1 MLTNFVKSRVK
12 LLLIAFAFTTIYS
25 SQLQVVAQD
34 PAESNGHYMGR
45 EIATT
50 MHYTGA
56 PWLVRESRQREEDC
70 RQLLKALD
78 VKPGQV
84 VCDMGC
90 GNGFYTLKL
99 ANLCG
104 KEGKVYAVDIQQGML
119 DRLRQNMAER
129 KLANYE
135 AVLGAADDPRLPAG
149 RIDLALL
156 VDVYHEFS
164 QPQKMLR
171 KIRASLAPDGRMVLL
186 EYRKEDPQVPILPA
200 HKMSVA
206 EVKAEIEPEGFR
218 LEKTL
223 ENLPRQHILIFRKN
237 TM

>member
-1 MLTNFVKSRVK
+1 MLKGMPHT
-12 LLLIAFAFTTIYS
+12 LLAWLLAFQA
-25 SQLQVVAQD
+25 LACCQD
-34 PAESNGHYMGR
+34 VHPVTGR
-45 EIATT
+45 ETAPV
-50 MHYTGA
+50 MGMGGA
-56 PWLVRESRQREEDC
+56 PWLVRPEREAEEAPDA
-70 RQLLKALD
+70 ALD
-78 VKPGQV
+78 AIGIAKGATVADIGAGV
-84 VCDMGC
+84 GY
-90 GNGFYTLKL
+90 FTWRL
-99 ANLCG
+99 AARIG
-104 KEGKVYAVDIQQGML
+104 PQGKVYAVDIQQGML
-119 DRLRQNMAER
+119 DQLRRNMAER

-164 QPQKMLR
+164 QPQKMLH

-237 TM
+237 AM

>member
-1 MLTNFVKSRVK
+1 
-12 LLLIAFAFTTIYS
+12 
-25 SQLQVVAQD
+25 
-34 PAESNGHYMGR
+34 MG
-45 EIATT
+45 
-50 MHYTGA
+50 MGGA
-56 PWLVRESRQREEDC
+56 PWLVRPERESEEAPDA
-70 RQLLKALD
+70 ALD
-78 VKPGQV
+78 AIGIAKGATVADIGAGVGYFTWRLAARVGPPEKSMRWIFSKACSTNSAGTWPCANSRITKPSW
-84 VCDMGC
+84 
-90 GNGFYTLKL
+90 
-99 ANLCG
+99 A
-104 KEGKVYAVDIQQGML
+104 
-119 DRLRQNMAER
+119 R
-129 KLANYE
+129 KTIHISC
-135 AVLGAADDPRLPAG
+135 G

-164 QPQKMLR
+164 HPQKMLHR
-171 KIRASLAPDGRMVLL
+171 IRAALAPDGRMVLL

>member
-1 MLTNFVKSRVK
+1 MSRTPLAC
-12 LLLIAFAFTTIYS
+12 LLA
-25 SQLQVVAQD
+25 LQTLACCQD
-34 PAESNGHYMGR
+34 VHPVTGRQTAPVMG
-45 EIATT
+45 
-50 MHYTGA
+50 MGGA
-56 PWLVRESRQREEDC
+56 PWLVRPEREAEEAPNA
-70 RQLLKALD
+70 ALD
-78 VKPGQV
+78 AIGIAKGATVADIGAGV
-84 VCDMGC
+84 GY
-90 GNGFYTLKL
+90 FTWRL
-99 ANLCG
+99 AARIG
-104 KEGKVYAVDIQQGML
+104 AEGKVYAVDIQPGML
-119 DRLRQNMAER
+119 DQLRQNMAAR

-135 AVLGAADDPRLPAG
+135 AVLGAEDDPHLPAG

-171 KIRASLAPDGRMVLL
+171 KIRASLAPSGRMVLL

-200 HKMSVA
+200 HKMTVA
-206 EVKAEIEPEGFR
+206 EVKAEIEPEGFK

>member
-1 MLTNFVKSRVK
+1 
-12 LLLIAFAFTTIYS
+12 
-25 SQLQVVAQD
+25 
-34 PAESNGHYMGR
+34 
-45 EIATT
+45 
-50 MHYTGA
+50 
-56 PWLVRESRQREEDC
+56 
-70 RQLLKALD
+70 
-78 VKPGQV
+78 
-84 VCDMGC
+84 
-90 GNGFYTLKL
+90 
-99 ANLCG
+99 
-104 KEGKVYAVDIQQGML
+104 
-119 DRLRQNMAER
+119 
-129 KLANYE
+129 LANYE

-171 KIRASLAPDGRMVLL
+171 KIRASLTAGGRMVLL

-223 ENLPRQHILIFRKN
+223 ESLPRQHILIFRKN

>member
-1 MLTNFVKSRVK
+1 MSRA
-12 LLLIAFAFTTIYS
+12 LLACLLALPTLACSQDVHPVTGRQIAP
-25 SQLQVVAQD
+25 V
-34 PAESNGHYMGR
+34 MG
-45 EIATT
+45 IG
-50 MHYTGA
+50 GA
-56 PWLVRESRQREEDC
+56 PWLVRPERQAEEAPDA
-70 RQLLKALD
+70 ALSAIGA
-78 VKPGQV
+78 V
-84 VCDMGC
+84 MGTL
-90 GNGFYTLKL
+90 NGATVADIGAGVGYFTWRL
-99 ANLCG
+99 AARVG
-104 KEGKVYAVDIQQGML
+104 PAGKVYAVDIQPAML
-119 DRLRQNMAER
+119 DQLRHNMAAR
-129 KLANYE
+129 RLANYE
-135 AVLGAADDPRLPAG
+135 AVLGAADDPHLPAG

-171 KIRASLAPDGRMVLL
+171 KIRAALSPAGRMVLL

-206 EVKAEIEPEGFR
+206 EATAEIEPEGFR

>member
-1 MLTNFVKSRVK
+1 MSRA
-12 LLLIAFAFTTIYS
+12 LIACLLA
-25 SQLQVVAQD
+25 LQTLACCQD
-34 PAESNGHYMGR
+34 VHPVTGRQTAPVMG
-45 EIATT
+45 
-50 MHYTGA
+50 MGGA
-56 PWLVRESRQREEDC
+56 PWLVRPEREAEEAPDA
-70 RQLLKALD
+70 ALD
-78 VKPGQV
+78 AINAAIGAAI
-84 VCDMGC
+84 G
-90 GNGFYTLKL
+90 L
-99 ANLCG
+99 ANGAVVADIGAGVGYFTWRLAARIG
-104 KEGKVYAVDIQQGML
+104 PEGKVYAVDIQQSML
-119 DRLRQNMAER
+119 DRLRQTMAVR

-135 AVLGAADDPRLPAG
+135 AVLGAEDDPRLPAG

-171 KIRASLAPDGRMVLL
+171 KIRASLTSDGRMVLL

-200 HKMSVA
+200 HKMSVG
-206 EVKAEIEPEGFR
+206 EVKAEIEPEGFK

>member
-1 MLTNFVKSRVK
+1 MLRI
-12 LLLIAFAFTTIYS
+12 LLACLLA
-25 SQLQVVAQD
+25 LQTVGRCQD
-34 PAESNGHYMGR
+34 VHPVTGRQTAPVMG
-45 EIATT
+45 
-50 MHYTGA
+50 MGGA
-56 PWLVRESRQREEDC
+56 PWLVRPEREAEEAPDA
-70 RQLLKALD
+70 ALD
-78 VKPGQV
+78 AINAAIGISKGATVADIGAGVGYFTWRVAARIGPQ
-84 VCDMGC
+84 
-90 GNGFYTLKL
+90 
-99 ANLCG
+99 
-104 KEGKVYAVDIQQGML
+104 GKVYAVDIQQGML

-135 AVLGAADDPRLPAG
+135 AVLGAEDDPRLPAG

-171 KIRASLAPDGRMVLL
+171 KIRASLTPEGHMVLL

-200 HKMSVA
+200 HKMTVA

-223 ENLPRQHILIFRKN
+223 ENLPRQHILIFKN

>member
-1 MLTNFVKSRVK
+1 MSRT
-12 LLLIAFAFTTIYS
+12 LLACLFAVQTLAYC
-25 SQLQVVAQD
+25 QD
-34 PAESNGHYMGR
+34 VHPVTGRQTAPVMG
-45 EIATT
+45 
-50 MHYTGA
+50 MGGA
-56 PWLVRESRQREEDC
+56 PWLVRPEREAEEGPDA
-70 RQLLKALD
+70 ALD
-78 VKPGQV
+78 AIGIGKGVTVADIGAGV
-84 VCDMGC
+84 GY
-90 GNGFYTLKL
+90 FTWRL
-99 ANLCG
+99 AARIG
-104 KEGKVYAVDIQQGML
+104 PKGTVYAVDIQQGML
-119 DRLRQNMAER
+119 DRLRLNMAER

-135 AVLGAADDPRLPAG
+135 AVLGAEDDPHLPSG

-171 KIRASLAPDGRMVLL
+171 KIRASLAPAGRMVLL

-237 TM
+237 VLN

>member
-1 MLTNFVKSRVK
+1 MLEGMSRS
-12 LLLIAFAFTTIYS
+12 LLACLLAFRTLACC
-25 SQLQVVAQD
+25 QD
-34 PAESNGHYMGR
+34 VHPVTGRQTAPVMG
-45 EIATT
+45 
-50 MHYTGA
+50 MGGA
-56 PWLVRESRQREEDC
+56 PWLVRPEREAEEAPDA
-70 RQLLKALD
+70 ALNAIGIAKGATVAD
-78 VKPGQV
+78 IGAGVGY
-84 VCDMGC
+84 
-90 GNGFYTLKL
+90 FTWRL
-99 ANLCG
+99 AARIG
-104 KEGKVYAVDIQQGML
+104 PQGKVYAVDIQQGML

-135 AVLGAADDPRLPAG
+135 AVLGAEDDPRLPAG

-171 KIRASLAPDGRMVLL
+171 KIRAALTPDGRMVLL

-237 TM
+237 TI

>member
-1 MLTNFVKSRVK
+1 MLRT
-12 LLLIAFAFTTIYS
+12 LLAWLLAFQA
-25 SQLQVVAQD
+25 LACCQD
-34 PAESNGHYMGR
+34 VHPVTGR
-45 EIATT
+45 ETAPV
-50 MHYTGA
+50 MGMGGA
-56 PWLVRESRQREEDC
+56 PWLVRPEREAEEAPDA
-70 RQLLKALD
+70 ALD
-78 VKPGQV
+78 AIGIAKGAIVADIGAGV
-84 VCDMGC
+84 GY
-90 GNGFYTLKL
+90 FTWRL
-99 ANLCG
+99 ATRTG
-104 KEGKVYAVDIQQGML
+104 PQGKVYAVDIQQGML
-119 DRLRQNMAER
+119 DQLRRNMSER

-135 AVLGAADDPRLPAG
+135 AVLGTADDPRLPAG

-164 QPQKMLR
+164 QPQKMLH
-171 KIRASLAPDGRMVLL
+171 KIRASLAPGGRMVLL

-237 TM
+237 AM

>member
-1 MLTNFVKSRVK
+1 MSRT
-12 LLLIAFAFTTIYS
+12 LLACLLAFQTLACC
-25 SQLQVVAQD
+25 QD
-34 PAESNGHYMGR
+34 VHPVTGRQTAPVMG
-45 EIATT
+45 
-50 MHYTGA
+50 MGGA
-56 PWLVRESRQREEDC
+56 PWLVRPEREAEEAPDA
-70 RQLLKALD
+70 ALD
-78 VKPGQV
+78 EISAAIG
-84 VCDMGC
+84 
-90 GNGFYTLKL
+90 TLKGAVVADIGAGVGYFTWRL
-99 ANLCG
+99 AARVG
-104 KEGKVYAVDIQQGML
+104 PEGKVYAVDIQQAML
-119 DRLRQNMAER
+119 DKLRQNMAER

-164 QPQKMLR
+164 QPQAMLR
-171 KIRASLAPDGRMVLL
+171 KIRASLTPGGRVVLL

>member
-1 MLTNFVKSRVK
+1 MSRT
-12 LLLIAFAFTTIYS
+12 LLACLLA
-25 SQLQVVAQD
+25 LQTLACCQD
-34 PAESNGHYMGR
+34 VHPVTGRQTAPVMG
-45 EIATT
+45 
-50 MHYTGA
+50 MGGA
-56 PWLVRESRQREEDC
+56 PWLVRPEREAEEAPNE
-70 RQLLKALD
+70 ALD
-78 VKPGQV
+78 AIGAAI
-84 VCDMGC
+84 G
-90 GNGFYTLKL
+90 TLKSAVVADIGAGVGYFTWRL
-99 ANLCG
+99 ASRVG
-104 KEGKVYAVDIQQGML
+104 PEGKVYAVDIQPAML

-135 AVLGAADDPRLPAG
+135 AVLGAEDDPRLPAG

-164 QPQKMLR
+164 HPQAMLR
-171 KIRASLAPDGRMVLL
+171 KIRASLTPGGRMVLL
-186 EYRKEDPQVPILPA
+186 EYRREDPQVPILPA

>member
-1 MLTNFVKSRVK
+1 MPRT
-12 LLLIAFAFTTIYS
+12 LLACLLA
-25 SQLQVVAQD
+25 LQTLACCQEVHPVTGRQTA
-34 PAESNGHYMGR
+34 PVMG
-45 EIATT
+45 
-50 MHYTGA
+50 MGGA
-56 PWLVRESRQREEDC
+56 PWLVRPEREAEEAPDE
-70 RQLLKALD
+70 ALAAID
-78 VKPGQV
+78 TAIGIAKGAHVADIGAGV
-84 VCDMGC
+84 GY
-90 GNGFYTLKL
+90 FTWRL
-99 ANLCG
+99 AARVG
-104 KEGKVYAVDIQQGML
+104 PAGKVYAVDIQQAML
-119 DRLRQNMAER
+119 DQLRKNMSER

-135 AVLGAADDPRLPAG
+135 AVLGAEDDPRLPAG

-171 KIRASLAPDGRMVLL
+171 KIRASLTPGGRMVLV

-223 ENLPRQHILIFRKN
+223 ESLPRQHILIFRKN